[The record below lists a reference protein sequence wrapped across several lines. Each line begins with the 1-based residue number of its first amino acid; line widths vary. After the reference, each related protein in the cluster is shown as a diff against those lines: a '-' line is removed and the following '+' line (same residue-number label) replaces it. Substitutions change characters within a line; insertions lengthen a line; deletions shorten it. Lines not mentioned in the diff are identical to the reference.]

1 MRTVLPYGV
10 PTPRR
15 VIVVPRVHP
24 AFLAIAVGGF
34 LLWWLSDVVTPIF
47 LAYLIA
53 YVFDPVIDQLEAW
66 KIRRP
71 LGILIVL
78 IVSTGATAL
87 FLALVLP
94 TIAADVASVVR
105 ELPNKVSEL
114 WGSVAPWLEER
125 GVEMPHSTTEWVAR
139 LGANADSFANTV
151 LSPEGGL
158 LSGVIGWVLS
168 LIGSALAALI
178 MPVLAIYF
186 LNDFDRISAGALQLV
201 PPRHRTTV
209 TSYAVEIHNMLRQF
223 LRGQVTVM
231 VILGM
236 LYGGAYTLLGIRLA
250 VPIGIAA
257 GLLHFIPYLGSAF
270 ALAAGL
276 LMSLLEGW
284 HPSQLLGVV
293 IAYASVQTLEGFVL
307 TPRIVGRN
315 VHISGT
321 WVLVALFVGGEIFGF
336 LGVLL
341 ALPVVAVSKI
351 FVSRLLARYQESDL
365 FLAPATAVTAND
377 EQPPP

>member
-1 MRTVLPYGV
+1 M
-10 PTPRR
+10 
-15 VIVVPRVHP
+15 IVVPRVHP
-24 AFLAIAVGGF
+24 ALLAIAIGGF
-34 LLWWLSDVVTPIF
+34 FLWWLSDVVTPIF

-53 YVFDPVIDQLEAW
+53 YVFDPVIDKLEAW

-78 IVSTGATAL
+78 IVSIGGTAL

-94 TIAADVASVVR
+94 TIAADVASAVR
-105 ELPNKVSEL
+105 ELPGKVSEL
-114 WGSVAPWLEER
+114 WGSFVPWLEER
-125 GVEMPHSTTEWVAR
+125 GVEVPHSTTEWVAR
-139 LGANADSFANTV
+139 LSTNADSVANAV
-151 LSPEGGL
+151 SPEGGL
-158 LSGVIGWVLS
+158 LTLIIGWIFS

-178 MPVLAIYF
+178 LPVLAVYF
-186 LNDFDRISAGALQLV
+186 LNDFDRISAGVLQLV
-201 PPRHRTTV
+201 PPRHRAAV

-231 VILGM
+231 AILGM

-250 VPIGIAA
+250 APIGIAA
-257 GLLHFIPYLGSAF
+257 GVLHFIPYLGSAF
-270 ALAAGL
+270 ALVAGL
-276 LMSLLEGW
+276 MMSLLEGW

-293 IAYASVQTLEGFVL
+293 IAYAAVQTLEGFVI

-341 ALPVVAVSKI
+341 ALPVVAVAKI

-365 FLAPATAVTAND
+365 FLAPADTATD
-377 EQPPP
+377 EQPPANS